1 MRGKR
6 FLVLAVLLILP
17 VCVFA
22 AQFHSVPIGN
32 EAYKLIDAA
41 VVRGAIA
48 PQSDARPYNVNVVRA
63 LLNEMLAS
71 DCFTASEKNQI
82 NRVLG
87 DLESQYGDAPTS
99 EFNDI
104 FKKGYLRSASPNSTS
119 VGAVA
124 SFDFALGIDSTEGA
138 ADAIDARFSGMAY
151 IRGDLFSFMSFDL
164 NFKLNLDR
172 IDPRTRLATDLV
184 INCDGFYMDFFHGGD
199 RLTELPRPEEEVG
212 MFGFFLGIESF
223 PEVSLSFK
231 DELFSAR
238 IGTVRRSWG
247 PGFNNLGLS
256 GSARAFDGIELSLH
270 PVSWFRYDVLTGSLG
285 NVSLDSVFGVEWP
298 SENMDTKGGKYSN
311 NFSMHRVEIGPF
323 AGVKFG
329 IWESVVW
336 RKRFEISYLNPFAI
350 YMFTQ
355 NALGDYDNVLAG
367 FDLSYTLAGVGRF
380 YAALAMDELNNA
392 KLFSNPRNI
401 LSYQIGAQFSPR
413 ILDFSLLTVQATYV
427 PSFFGSHYQAQE
439 PLFADVPYTTAYV
452 NKGQNISYPVNP
464 DTLEILLNCKTTL
477 EKGWVIDM
485 TVKDQMRS
493 AQYSY
498 KTTGTDILTYMS
510 YDAYDYGDGGDF
522 GAYHKR
528 AFFDNIWNNALAV
541 EGKVEKKLDAFPIT
555 VGFGLNC
562 IWNMTRAFS
571 PTVMHGYEGYDF
583 NPGAVEFSGDWEN
596 TVVVSVSMGA
606 KIYY

>member
-1 MRGKR
+1 
-6 FLVLAVLLILP
+6 
-17 VCVFA
+17 
-22 AQFHSVPIGN
+22 
-32 EAYKLIDAA
+32 
-41 VVRGAIA
+41 
-48 PQSDARPYNVNVVRA
+48 
-63 LLNEMLAS
+63 
-71 DCFTASEKNQI
+71 
-82 NRVLG
+82 
-87 DLESQYGDAPTS
+87 
-99 EFNDI
+99 
-104 FKKGYLRSASPNSTS
+104 
-119 VGAVA
+119 
-124 SFDFALGIDSTEGA
+124 LGIDSTEGA

-151 IRGDLFSFMSFDL
+151 IRGDLFSFMSYDL